1 MRKYDAVFI
10 FKSGAEN
17 LTAGKEMVSSEL
29 SNAGITVLEEQDMGE
44 RDLAYEIKKVKR
56 GHYIRYEVQSSPELI
71 QPAEKALKLRTEI
84 LKFVFFRKD
93 E

>member
-1 MRKYDAVFI
+1 
-10 FKSGAEN
+10 
-17 LTAGKEMVSSEL
+17 MVSSEL

-71 QPAEKALKLRTEI
+71 QPAEKALNLRTEI